1 MLRTIRNVA
10 TGAMLAVLV
19 VLPVLLLAQQGSWV
33 FQNNGQSLTTATPA
47 GTFAVSINQ
56 TGAGQALNV
65 TGGQTVDNF
74 TVTGTCTG
82 CTGSGAP
89 IGAPY
94 AVETATGVGSLTNYF
109 TLVAGTNVT
118 LTPGTHTLTIA
129 ASGGGGGG
137 TPGGANTQIQFNDS
151 GSFNGSANLIWTK
164 ATNQLSVGGAPVT
177 SAQITLRNSATA
189 PTNTEGVMLYFEQA
203 DDSVFS
209 IGGNNVTADGGNEL
223 LGWGINELNSGNL
236 TFGVASEEMEM
247 NPTAHT
253 TTFVNSGGV
262 VVSKLTD
269 SGVLSGLV
277 KTDGSGVMSAY
288 AGSTCTNQAVTAISA
303 LGVATCT
310 TLTSAYVNN
319 TIALTG
325 TDINTSNQVTATHL
339 ASALPVAQGGTS
351 FASFTKGDLLCASG
365 STTLI
370 KLGVGAD
377 TNVLTADSTQTCGVK
392 WAAGGGGGGTWL
404 TVSAKSANFNAAC
417 GNAYAVTTSTST
429 ITATL
434 PAASGSAACEIVVKK
449 VDSAAGT
456 VSIARA
462 GSDLIDGL
470 TAQTITAQYAV
481 YSLLADG
488 SANWWIR

>member
-203 DDSVFS
+203 DDTVFA

-223 LGWGINELNSGNL
+223 LGWGINELNSGDL
-236 TFGVASEEMEM
+236 TFGVASEVMEM

-253 TTFVNSGGV
+253 TTFINSGGV

-269 SGVLSGLV
+269 SGVLSALT
-277 KTDGSGVMSAY
+277 KTDGSGVVSAY
-288 AGSTCTNQAVTAISA
+288 AGATCTAQFVRSLSA
-303 LGVATCT
+303 LGAATCNAVS
-310 TLTSAYVNN
+310 LSADV
-319 TIALTG
+319 TG
-325 TDINTSNQVTATHL
+325 N
-339 ASALPVAQGGTS
+339 LPVTNLNGGTS
-351 FASFTKGDLLCASG
+351 AS
-365 STTLI
+365 STTFWR
-370 KLGVGAD
+370 GDG
-377 TNVLTADSTQTCGVK
+377 T
-392 WAAGGGGGGTWL
+392 WATPAGGGGTWL

-434 PAASGSAACEIVVKK
+434 PAASGSASCEIVVKK